1 MKRFLALLLAAVCLL
16 ACLSGC
22 AAGGAGQTADT
33 DAQLAP
39 AEAAEQAAEQTQDKT
54 SLSDII
60 RVPFGYLLEWLY
72 QFANNYGV
80 ALILFSLIIK
90 LVLLPM
96 SIKSK
101 KSMLKMS
108 RLSPI
113 VKAME
118 VQYGDDKQKYQ
129 QAVQQLYKEEGVS
142 MGGGCLWS
150 FIPLLIL
157 LPLYYVIREPL
168 TYMLHNSR
176 SVSAA
181 IVAFVRASGE
191 NLGANT
197 YYAQLAA
204 AGKLGGYIEPLRALA
219 VTANANLTA
228 IDFSF
233 LGLDLAAIPTFK
245 IWTVAKEGW
254 SQIGLFLMPIV
265 SAGFQMLSMFIS
277 QKMSGQ
283 VATNADG
290 ERDEEAA
297 KQQAKTNMSM
307 MLMMPLMSLWIGYSM
322 PAALSI
328 YWIAQAV
335 FGTVQDYFLTV
346 HYRKVYDAEDA
357 LKQERA
363 ALKRAEEMEKERQRQ
378 LRREQNPDGI
388 MDNVSK
394 KKLRQQEKE
403 AADKAAREYEAKKNP
418 VAADAQDEKKPL
430 SGDAARPYAMGRAY
444 DPTHYGK
451 KADAQ
456 SADAPTEE

>member
-1 MKRFLALLLAAVCLL
+1 MKRFLALLLAALCLL

-22 AAGGAGQTADT
+22 VAGGADQAAET
-33 DAQLAP
+33 DSQLAP
-39 AEAAEQAAEQTQDKT
+39 EQAATQAAESTQDKM

-90 LVLLPM
+90 LILLPM

-101 KSMLKMS
+101 KSTLKMS
-108 RLSPI
+108 RLAPI

-118 VQYGDDKQKYQ
+118 SKYGDDKQKYQ
-129 QAVQQLYKEEGVS
+129 MAVQQLYKEEGVS

-168 TYMLHNSR
+168 TYMLHTSR

-204 AGKLGGYIEPLRALA
+204 AGKLGAYVEPLRALA

-245 IWTVAKEGW
+245 IWEVAKEGW
-254 SQIGLFLMPIV
+254 SQIGLFLLPIA
-265 SAGFQMLSMFIS
+265 SAGFQMLSMLIS

-297 KQQAKTNMSM
+297 KQQAKTNMTM
-307 MLMMPLMSLWIGYSM
+307 ILMMPLMSRGIGYAM
-322 PAALSI
+322 PG
-328 YWIAQAV
+328 AV
-335 FGTVQDYFLTV
+335 F
-346 HYRKVYDAEDA
+346 R
-357 LKQERA
+357 
-363 ALKRAEEMEKERQRQ
+363 
-378 LRREQNPDGI
+378 
-388 MDNVSK
+388 
-394 KKLRQQEKE
+394 
-403 AADKAAREYEAKKNP
+403 
-418 VAADAQDEKKPL
+418 
-430 SGDAARPYAMGRAY
+430 
-444 DPTHYGK
+444 
-451 KADAQ
+451 
-456 SADAPTEE
+456 

>member
-403 AADKAAREYEAKKNP
+403 AADKAAREYEARKNP
-418 VAADAQDEKKPL
+418 VAADVQDEKKPL
-430 SGDAARPYAMGRAY
+430 SGDTARPYAKGRAY

>member
-357 LKQERA
+357 ERQERA

-430 SGDAARPYAMGRAY
+430 PGDAARPYAKGRAY

>member
-1 MKRFLALLLAAVCLL
+1 MKRILALLLATLCLL
-16 ACLSGC
+16 ACLTAC
-22 AAGGAGQTADT
+22 AAGGTPT
-33 DAQLAP
+33 DAAEEATVQVTP
-39 AEAAEQAAEQTQDKT
+39 AEAAEAAAAETQDRT
-54 SLSDII
+54 SISDII
-60 RVPFGYLLEWLY
+60 RIPFGYLLDWLY
-72 QFANNYGV
+72 VFANNYGV

-108 RLSPI
+108 RLAPI

-118 VQYGDDKQKYQ
+118 GQYGGDQQKYQ
-129 QAVQQLYKEEGVS
+129 RAVQQLYKEEGVS
-142 MGGGCLWS
+142 MTGGCLWS

-157 LPLYYVIREPL
+157 LPLYYVIREPI

-191 NLGANT
+191 NLGSNT

-204 AGKLGGYIEPLRALA
+204 AGHLGKYLEPLRAVA
-219 VTANANLTA
+219 VTANANLST

-233 LGLDLAAIPTFK
+233 LGLDLAAIPSFR
-245 IWTVAKEGW
+245 IWETASEGW
-254 SQIGLFLMPIV
+254 SQIGLFLLPIF
-265 SAGFQMLSMFIS
+265 SGGFQMLSMLIS

-290 ERDEEAA
+290 ERDEAAA
-297 KQQAKTNMSM
+297 KQQAQTNTTM

-328 YWIAQAV
+328 YWIAQAL
-335 FGTVQDYFLTV
+335 FGTVQDYFLTKY
-346 HYRKVYDAEDA
+346 YRKIYDAED
-357 LKQERA
+357 LERKERA
-363 ALKRAEEMEKERQRQ
+363 ALKRAEEAEKERQRQ

-403 AADKAAREYEAKKNP
+403 AADRAARDYEARKNP
-418 VAADAQDEKKPL
+418 SAETDEKKPL
-430 SGDAARPYAMGRAY
+430 SGDPERPYAKGRAY
-444 DPTHYGK
+444 DPNHYGK
-451 KADAQ
+451 KAAAEN
-456 SADAPTEE
+456 ADADTEE

>member
-1 MKRFLALLLAAVCLL
+1 MKRFLALLLAALCLL

-22 AAGGAGQTADT
+22 VAGGAGQTAET
-33 DAQLAP
+33 DSQLTPEQA
-39 AEAAEQAAEQTQDKT
+39 AVEAAESTQDKM

-90 LVLLPM
+90 LILLPM

-101 KSMLKMS
+101 KSTLKMS
-108 RLSPI
+108 RLAPI

-118 VQYGDDKQKYQ
+118 SKYGDDKQKYQ

-191 NLGANT
+191 NLGTNT

-204 AGKLGGYIEPLRALA
+204 AGKLGAYVEPLKALS
-219 VTANANLTA
+219 VTAQANLTS

-245 IWTVAKEGW
+245 IWTVENAGW
-254 SQIGLFLMPIV
+254 AQIGLFLLPIA

-277 QKMSGQ
+277 QKMNGQ

-335 FGTVQDYFLTV
+335 FGTVQDYFLTI
-346 HYRKVYDAEDA
+346 HFRKVYDAEDA
-357 LKQERA
+357 ERQERA
-363 ALKRAEEMEKERQRQ
+363 ALKRAEEIEKERQRQ

-403 AADKAAREYEAKKNP
+403 SADRAAREYEAKKNP
-418 VAADAQDEKKPL
+418 APEAKDDKQPL
-430 SGDAARPYAMGRAY
+430 SGDAARPYAKGRAY

>member
-357 LKQERA
+357 ERQERA

-418 VAADAQDEKKPL
+418 VAADVQDEKKPL
-430 SGDAARPYAMGRAY
+430 SGDAARPYAKGRAY

>member
-191 NLGANT
+191 NLGTNT

-403 AADKAAREYEAKKNP
+403 AADKAAREYEARKNP

-430 SGDAARPYAMGRAY
+430 SGDAAHPYAKGRAY

>member
-22 AAGGAGQTADT
+22 AAGGTGQTADT

-297 KQQAKTNMSM
+297 KQQAKTNMTM

-357 LKQERA
+357 VRQEKA
-363 ALKRAEEMEKERQRQ
+363 ALRRAEEAEKERQRQ

-403 AADKAAREYEAKKNP
+403 SADRAAREYEAKKNP
-418 VAADAQDEKKPL
+418 APEAKDDKQPL
-430 SGDAARPYAMGRAY
+430 SGDAARPYAKGRAY

>member
-297 KQQAKTNMSM
+297 KQQAKTNMTM

-335 FGTVQDYFLTV
+335 FGTVQDYFLTL

-357 LKQERA
+357 VKQQRA

-394 KKLRQQEKE
+394 KKLRQQEKDASE
-403 AADKAAREYEAKKNP
+403 RAAREYEARKNP
-418 VAADAQDEKKPL
+418 VAADVQDEKKPL
-430 SGDAARPYAMGRAY
+430 SGDAARPYAKGRAY

>member
-1 MKRFLALLLAAVCLL
+1 MKRFLALLLAVLCLL

-22 AAGGAGQTADT
+22 VAGGADQAAET
-33 DAQLAP
+33 DSQLAP
-39 AEAAEQAAEQTQDKT
+39 EQAATQAAESTQDKM

-90 LVLLPM
+90 LILLPM

-101 KSMLKMS
+101 KSTLKMS
-108 RLSPI
+108 RLAPI

-118 VQYGDDKQKYQ
+118 SKYGDDKQKYQ
-129 QAVQQLYKEEGVS
+129 MAVQQLYKEEGVS

-204 AGKLGGYIEPLRALA
+204 AGKLGAYVEPLRALA

-245 IWTVAKEGW
+245 IWEVAKEGW
-254 SQIGLFLMPIV
+254 SQIGLFLLPIA
-265 SAGFQMLSMFIS
+265 SAGFQMLSMLIS

-297 KQQAKTNMSM
+297 KQQAKTNMTM

-328 YWIAQAV
+328 YWIAQAL
-335 FGTVQDYFLTV
+335 FGTVQDYFLTI
-346 HYRKVYDAEDA
+346 HFRKIYDAEDA
-357 LKQERA
+357 ERQERA
-363 ALKRAEEMEKERQRQ
+363 ALKRAEEIEKERQRQ

-394 KKLRQQEKE
+394 KKLRQQEKD
-403 AADKAAREYEAKKNP
+403 AADRAAREYEARKNP
-418 VAADAQDEKKPL
+418 APAVQDEKKPL
-430 SGDAARPYAMGRAY
+430 SGDAARPYAKGRAY

-456 SADAPTEE
+456 SADASTEE

>member
-129 QAVQQLYKEEGVS
+129 QAVQQLYKEEGIS

-357 LKQERA
+357 ERQERA

-430 SGDAARPYAMGRAY
+430 SGDAARPYAKGRAY

>member
-1 MKRFLALLLAAVCLL
+1 MKRFLALLLAALCLL

-22 AAGGAGQTADT
+22 VAGGADQAAET
-33 DAQLAP
+33 DSQLAP
-39 AEAAEQAAEQTQDKT
+39 EQAATQAAESTQDKM

-90 LVLLPM
+90 LILLPM

-101 KSMLKMS
+101 KSTLKMS
-108 RLSPI
+108 RLAPI

-118 VQYGDDKQKYQ
+118 SKYGDDKQKYQ
-129 QAVQQLYKEEGVS
+129 MAVQQLYKEEGVS

-181 IVAFVRASGE
+181 IAAFVRASGE

-204 AGKLGGYIEPLRALA
+204 AGKLGAYVEPLRALA

-245 IWTVAKEGW
+245 IWEVAKEGW
-254 SQIGLFLMPIV
+254 SQIGLFLLPIA
-265 SAGFQMLSMFIS
+265 SAGFQMLSMLIS

-297 KQQAKTNMSM
+297 KQQAKTNMTM

-328 YWIAQAV
+328 YWIAQAL
-335 FGTVQDYFLTV
+335 FGTVQDYFLTI
-346 HYRKVYDAEDA
+346 HFRKIYDAEDA
-357 LKQERA
+357 ERQERA
-363 ALKRAEEMEKERQRQ
+363 ALKRAEEIEKERQRQ

-394 KKLRQQEKE
+394 KKLRQQEKD
-403 AADKAAREYEAKKNP
+403 AADRAAREYEAKKNP
-418 VAADAQDEKKPL
+418 APAAQGEKKPL
-430 SGDAARPYAMGRAY
+430 SGDAARPYAKGRAY

-456 SADAPTEE
+456 SADASTEE

>member
-157 LPLYYVIREPL
+157 HPLYYVIREPL

-403 AADKAAREYEAKKNP
+403 SADRAAREYEAKKNP
-418 VAADAQDEKKPL
+418 APEAKDDKQPL
-430 SGDAARPYAMGRAY
+430 SGDAARPYAKGRAY

>member
-191 NLGANT
+191 NLGTNT

-430 SGDAARPYAMGRAY
+430 SGDAARPYAKGRAY

>member
-346 HYRKVYDAEDA
+346 HYRKIYDAEDA

-403 AADKAAREYEAKKNP
+403 AADKAAREYEARKNP
-418 VAADAQDEKKPL
+418 VAADVQDEKKPL
-430 SGDAARPYAMGRAY
+430 SGDAARPYAKGRAY